1 MNKVGIKTLVAAESF
16 KNLDYFSILNE
27 AVPEIK
33 ETKEMDF
40 IKSRE
45 VPTLESV
52 IMISDRIEKYEG
64 LNIANFCK
72 RILMGFLKNSHV
84 AKLAFNRG
92 TWRFQDIMQ
101 MGGNNELKEI
111 GGIQSKI
118 QFDEPANIQ
127 FTSVSLKLKPN
138 YGRILHENNWF
149 FQGTTGSPK
158 GATLTHHNIVNNG
171 YLMGLRTGYHLKVIL
186 KSYRT

>member
-1 MNKVGIKTLVAAESF
+1 MIYFHFYSTQQVNINPSYQPLELKYALNKVGIKTLVAAESF

-72 RILMGFLKNSHV
+72 RILIGFLKNSHV

-127 FTSVSLKLKPN
+127 FTSVSLNQITAEYFMKIIGFFRVLRGVLKELP
-138 YGRILHENNWF
+138 
-149 FQGTTGSPK
+149 
-158 GATLTHHNIVNNG
+158 
-171 YLMGLRTGYHLKVIL
+171 
-186 KSYRT
+186 

>member
-1 MNKVGIKTLVAAESF
+1 
-16 KNLDYFSILNE
+16 
-27 AVPEIK
+27 
-33 ETKEMDF
+33 
-40 IKSRE
+40 
-45 VPTLESV
+45 
-52 IMISDRIEKYEG
+52 
-64 LNIANFCK
+64 
-72 RILMGFLKNSHV
+72 
-84 AKLAFNRG
+84 
-92 TWRFQDIMQ
+92 MQ

-127 FTSVSLKLKPN
+127 FTSVSLNQITAEYFMKII
-138 YGRILHENNWF
+138 GF